1 MHLRSAVVVTDS
13 GGISDYITAGSNGIL
28 CKASSPVDL
37 AAAITKLW
45 DDSAMTAQLA
55 AANEMFGAAYC
66 TEKVARADLAELM
79 SRYDLLTNAV

>member
-1 MHLRSAVVVTDS
+1 
-13 GGISDYITAGSNGIL
+13 
-28 CKASSPVDL
+28 
-37 AAAITKLW
+37 
-45 DDSAMTAQLA
+45 MTARLA